1 MNPTAALVSA
11 LLGLAT
17 LGVVSGQARW
27 NNFNS
32 YNGGNSA
39 PAKLGPPQA
48 PSNNAARQGVSNNP
62 QPISP
67 WGKLFTGIV
76 GGMAEQIISVC
87 PNICE
92 NILDQFNTINPEM
105 VSMVRMIF
113 PCTNICSIADNFVN
127 SGVGMMANMVSRMG

>member
-1 MNPTAALVSA
+1 MSPTAALVSA

-17 LGVVSGQARW
+17 LEMVSGQARW
-27 NNFNS
+27 NSFNNL
-32 YNGGNSA
+32 NGGNLT

-48 PSNNAARQGVSNNP
+48 PSNNAGRQVANNP
-62 QPISP
+62 QPMSP

-76 GGMAEQIISVC
+76 GGMAEQLMSVC
-87 PNICE
+87 PNMCE

-113 PCTNICSIADNFVN
+113 PCSNICGIANNFVN
-127 SGVGMMANMVSRMG
+127 GGVGMMANMVSRMG